1 MKHIDIFNLSD
12 FIIKLT
18 KADGQ
23 LTEAQL
29 RHLSDALFRA
39 KDVADTT
46 LNNVKRER
54 LKDSEAVRNA
64 AIAFLRQNGVGKTLE
79 MYNPFNQ
86 EDCVVI
92 TITKV
97 SDGQDNH
104 LLIEGT
110 CEPYSTG
117 ESIGSYGSK
126 MSISHERQIELS
138 LAPDDLNFDGNSTEP
153 PFVLS
158 IEGYRKQFYLRG

>member
-12 FIIKLT
+12 FMIKLT

-29 RHLSDALFRA
+29 RKLSDALYRA

-86 EDCVVI
+86 EDCTVI

-97 SDGQDNH
+97 SDGPDNH

-110 CEPYSTG
+110 CKPYSTD

-126 MSISHERQIELS
+126 LSISHDSQIELS
-138 LAPDDLNFDGNSTEP
+138 LAPDDLNFAGNSTEP

-158 IEGYRKQFYLRG
+158 IEGYRKQFCLRG

>member
-12 FIIKLT
+12 FLIKLT

-29 RHLSDALFRA
+29 RKLSDAISRA
-39 KDVADTT
+39 KDVADIT

-54 LKDSEAVRNA
+54 LRNSDAVRNA
-64 AIAFLRQNGVGKTLE
+64 AIAFLRQKGVGTKME

-86 EDCVVI
+86 EDCTVI
-92 TITKV
+92 KITKV

-110 CEPYSTG
+110 CEPYSTD
-117 ESIGSYGSK
+117 ESIGSFGSK

-138 LAPDDLNFDGNSTEP
+138 LAPDDLNFAGNSTEP

-158 IEGYRKQFYLRG
+158 IEGYRKQFCLRG

>member
-18 KADGQ
+18 NADGQ
-23 LTEAQL
+23 ITEEQL
-29 RHLSDALFRA
+29 RKLAESLARA

-46 LNNVKRER
+46 LDNVKRAR
-54 LKDSEAVRNA
+54 LSNSEEVREA
-64 AIAFLRQNGVGKTLE
+64 AIDFLRQKGVGTKME

-97 SDGQDNH
+97 SDVPDNH

-110 CEPYSTG
+110 CEPYSTD

-126 MSISHERQIELS
+126 LSISHERQIELS
-138 LAPDDLNFDGNSTEP
+138 LATDDLNFAGNSTEP

-158 IEGYRKQFYLRG
+158 IEGYRKQFCLRG